1 MTHDL
6 RIKESPIQFSFMGNV
21 KPTGDWKFWV
31 QLGVILMA
39 IGGGLNA
46 NSSMQKKVDALEK
59 SNEQKTEIILRMEGK
74 FDLLNWQIQQLKE
87 RLEAKKI
94 VNSTAFDASQLS
106 GNEITERK

>member
-1 MTHDL
+1 MTQDL
-6 RIKESPIQFSFMGNV
+6 QIKELPNQFSFMGNI

-46 NSSMQKKVDALEK
+46 NSAMQKKVEALEK

-87 RLEAKKI
+87 QLEAKKI
-94 VNSTAFDASQLS
+94 VNATVLDASNLS
-106 GNEITERK
+106 GNEFTERK